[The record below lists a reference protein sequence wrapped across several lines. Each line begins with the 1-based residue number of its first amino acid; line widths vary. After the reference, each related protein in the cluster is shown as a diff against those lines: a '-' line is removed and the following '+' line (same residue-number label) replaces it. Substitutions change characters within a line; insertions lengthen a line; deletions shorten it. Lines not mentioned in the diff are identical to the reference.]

1 MKILVLGANGMLGNA
16 VYRLL
21 AADTRLEV
29 VGTVRS
35 ATAGQV
41 LGVNNRGSI
50 MANVDVL
57 HTDSLIQTFGST
69 HPDVV
74 INCIGMVKQLA
85 AANDPLLTLPINC
98 MLPHRLAALGQAA
111 GARLVH
117 VSTDCVFDG
126 RKGHYRE
133 EDPLDSSDLYGR
145 SKALG
150 EVDCPHAITL
160 RTSIIGHELTSKHG
174 LLEWFLAQQ
183 GSVNGFRRAVFSGLP
198 TVELATII
206 RDQVLPRPELH
217 GIYHVASEAINKFD
231 LLTLIASA
239 YGKEIEIKP
248 DDRLVIDRSLDAGR
262 FQQSTGYQADRWP
275 ELIRRM
281 RLFG

>member
-1 MKILVLGANGMLGNA
+1 
-16 VYRLL
+16 
-21 AADTRLEV
+21 
-29 VGTVRS
+29 
-35 ATAGQV
+35 
-41 LGVNNRGSI
+41 
-50 MANVDVL
+50 
-57 HTDSLIQTFGST
+57 
-69 HPDVV
+69 
-74 INCIGMVKQLA
+74 
-85 AANDPLLTLPINC
+85 
-98 MLPHRLAALGQAA
+98 
-111 GARLVH
+111 
-117 VSTDCVFDG
+117 
-126 RKGHYRE
+126 
-133 EDPLDSSDLYGR
+133 
-145 SKALG
+145 
-150 EVDCPHAITL
+150 L